1 MGYSFSIN
9 TNNADTIAFT
19 NMMDAAWY
27 NPTYQG
33 NVDLKFVDIPV
44 TLGMLQSTYGEQR
57 APLNGYDMSNAVNF
71 TPGQFGLAMNA
82 AWADPSIWSDGTLS
96 NYDIGLSAFL
106 QHEYASDFFN
116 LNPFAEG
123 FGNSMNWTFSLGNAF
138 NFSGIGGGSSVVSAN
153 DPYKEQNTDKAKFDR
168 KVRLVSEIGDYDD
181 KIEEIKN
188 KIGTD
193 YKKGIEEI
201 DKLIKT
207 IDANKL
213 QEAAKSIYEEDFEE
227 TQENAASIANNWVT
241 QFENQG
247 LNPNFKVNM
256 AGVTKD
262 NILDVLGNFLT
273 NETVKSNAVTW
284 NTLIENNFKEIS
296 KVLIEKAKEMKKGAD
311 NTTKTNIDNAIKAVK
326 NAKNADDVNTKIT
339 SIYTLFSTLRGIQTK
354 SSDNGAF
361 SRYGLPQ
368 NKINANKKPKVAQNQ
383 FEQEAKAYKEQQEFI
398 KKHPN
403 LDKQA

>member
-82 AWADPSIWSDGTLS
+82 AFGDSSIWSDGTLS

-106 QHEYASDFFN
+106 QQQYASDFFK
-116 LNPFAEG
+116 LNPFTEG
-123 FGNSMNWTFSLGNAF
+123 FGNSFNWTFSLGDAF
-138 NFSGIGGGSSVVSAN
+138 NFDGIGGGSSVVSAN
-153 DPYKEQNTDKAKFDR
+153 DPYKEQNSDKAKFDR
-168 KVRLVSEIGDYDD
+168 KVRLVSEIGDYD
-181 KIEEIKN
+181 EEIEKI
-188 KIGTD
+188 KKAIGTD
-193 YKKGIEEI
+193 YKKGIIEI
-201 DKLIKT
+201 DKLIKK
-207 IDANKL
+207 IDSEEL
-213 QEAAKSIYEEDFEE
+213 HEAAKSIYEEDFEA
-227 TQENAASIANNWVT
+227 TQENAANIANNWVT
-241 QFENQG
+241 QIENQG
-247 LNPNFKVNM
+247 LDPNFKVNM
-256 AGVTKD
+256 SGVTKD

-273 NETVKSNAVTW
+273 NEKVKSNAVTW

-311 NTTKTNIDNAIKAVK
+311 DATKTSIDNAIKQVK
-326 NAKNADDVNTKIT
+326 DAKNSDDVNTKIT
-339 SIYTLFSTLRGIQTK
+339 SIYTLFSTLRGMQTK
-354 SSDNGAF
+354 ASDNGAF
-361 SRYGLPQ
+361 SRYGIPQ
-368 NKINANKKPKVAQNQ
+368 DKINANEKTEVAQNK
-383 FEQEAKAYKEQQEFI
+383 FKEEAKAYKEQQDFI